1 MSSKDL
7 WSASNKKHETM
18 AKYFKT
24 TSRQLPDD
32 GQGQMKLKQYD
43 KMIKLSL
50 SKLSSKTASNG
61 WENELY
67 DLKQSWGMPENY
79 ISSRSTKYLSYKCHS
94 YRKIEYRIN
103 VW

>member
-7 WSASNKKHETM
+7 WSASNKQYETTLKYFETM
-18 AKYFKT
+18 
-24 TSRQLPDD
+24 SRQLPDN
-32 GQGQMKLKQYD
+32 GQGQTKLKWYD

-94 YRKIEYRIN
+94 YWKIKHKIN